1 MEIQAINVR
10 NQFTGQV
17 KEIIR
22 GDVLSEVD
30 VQTPWGI
37 VTSVITTRSVDD
49 LQLTTGSKV
58 VALVK
63 SMEVSI
69 ATLSAHVAPKTHAAP
84 AFPRRKNRSL
94 AIDEA
99 FGSSTVADSPH
110 SRRPLWGDPAP
121 TPRSPEFL
129 PAFYRL
135 RDVMRICAL
144 SRTTIY
150 HRIAE
155 GKFPP
160 PVHLGGRASGWS
172 RAELQRWIEDPEGYR
187 LAPPRAQLDVI

>member
-1 MEIQAINVR
+1 MEIQAIDVR
-10 NQFTGQV
+10 NQFKGQV
-17 KEIIR
+17 KEIVR
-22 GDVLSEVD
+22 GDIFSEVD
-30 VQTPWGI
+30 VQTPWGL
-37 VTSVITTRSVDD
+37 VTSIITTRSVDE
-49 LQLTTGSKV
+49 LELKAGSNV

-63 SMEVSI
+63 ATEVSI
-69 ATLSAHVAPKTHAAP
+69 AKLLVHVAPKTKASTVSH
-84 AFPRRKNRSL
+84 RKQHPH

-99 FGSSTVADSPH
+99 FGSSVIADSTN
-110 SRRPLWGDPAP
+110 SRLPLLGDRAPA
-121 TPRSPEFL
+121 PRSPEAL

-150 HRIAE
+150 HRISE
-155 GKFPP
+155 GRFPS

-187 LAPPRAQLDVI
+187 VPSPRAQPNAT

>member
-37 VTSVITTRSVDD
+37 VTSVITTRSVDE
-49 LQLTTGSKV
+49 LQLTAGSNV

-63 SMEVSI
+63 STEVSI
-69 ATLSAHVAPKTHAAP
+69 ATLAVHVAPKTHVAP

-99 FGSSTVADSPH
+99 FGSSSVADSAQ

-121 TPRSPEFL
+121 TPRSTECL

-155 GKFPP
+155 GRFPP
-160 PVHLGGRASGWS
+160 PVHLAGRASGWS

-187 LAPPRAQLDVI
+187 LAPPRVQHNVI